1 MYQPIPLEFHKLSP
15 SLENLFYG
23 MSPQD
28 HACYAI
34 GTGKIDGI
42 PTFLTFVATESFLTI
57 LVDYGAHRDDMEP
70 FELTRDVTRLSAAKQ
85 LCFSIDWHDIN
96 SEFLKNELGF
106 DFINY
111 GKTATSRTPRPQKPV
126 RKQLRNVKAE
136 VIWLDLD
143 IDEATGPQVVTV
155 DETINLAI
163 QAVGIGPDCFFYQTW
178 WKDRQCLVYANSW
191 GMSDSDLQN
200 LIQRW
205 INEGGVV

>member
-1 MYQPIPLEFHKLSP
+1 MQQPLEFHKLSA

-28 HACYAI
+28 HACYAVD
-34 GTGKIDGI
+34 TGKIDGV
-42 PTFLTFVATESFLTI
+42 PAFLTFVATESFLTI

-85 LCFSIDWHDIN
+85 LCFSIDWTDIN

-111 GKTATSRTPRPQKPV
+111 GKTATARIPRQV
-126 RKQLRNVKAE
+126 RPTRKNLRDVKAE

-143 IDEATGPQVVTV
+143 LEGEAPPYVVTIDEV
-155 DETINLAI
+155 INLAI
-163 QAVGIGPDCFFYQTW
+163 QAVGTGPDCFFYQTW
-178 WKDRQCLVYANSW
+178 RKDRQCLVYANSW
-191 GMSDSDLQN
+191 GLKDDDLQN
-200 LIQRW
+200 LITRW
-205 INEGGVV
+205 ISEGGVV